1 MSATPG
7 TQEPAESPTGSTS
20 RAQLPATGGQEE
32 NIQMMLQS
40 ATSFRS
46 ADCDGLN
53 AAPESNR
60 FRSNIEIV
68 EKPRQM
74 IVLGLTIA
82 GASYL
87 VS

>member
-1 MSATPG
+1 
-7 TQEPAESPTGSTS
+7 
-20 RAQLPATGGQEE
+20 
-32 NIQMMLQS
+32 MMLQS

-46 ADCDGLN
+46 ADCEGIDN
-53 AAPESNR
+53 QAAASNR

-74 IVLGLTIA
+74 VVLVATIA

-87 VS
+87 VSLVAGLVCCLCWYVCVRLSCSET